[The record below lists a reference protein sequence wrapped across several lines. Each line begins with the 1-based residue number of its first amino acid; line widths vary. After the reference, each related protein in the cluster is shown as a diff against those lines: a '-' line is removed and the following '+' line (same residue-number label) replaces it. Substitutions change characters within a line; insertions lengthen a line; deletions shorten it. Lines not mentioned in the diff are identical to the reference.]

1 MKKTVITKIALFIG
15 YVLFAGYSAYFT
27 ATSLS
32 VALFQGTYMWLIY
45 VMVFIVALLAGWC
58 LNNVIVQ
65 TTSPTTKTEFVL
77 NVIGLIL
84 FWGVSFTT
92 NVHYFFID
100 KHGYDVVSKE
110 LAACKDYITANTTN
124 VNNGIDDECFKKK
137 NILNAQVHNALET
150 FNREITNTIAN
161 HFGFGDACIS
171 ILKSIETVL
180 EEDKS
185 IYGDSNDYRLYD
197 DVTDRGDYGQTQS
210 NQIRVLQDKYRGRAL
225 NALNKKYGVIDA
237 FYERQKESS
246 IKLKTVMRNIENLE
260 NNHLPVVKQDGSV
273 KALFAYRAEQN
284 DKVIRFMPDDFVEK
298 SCMYEGKS
306 SDYKVYPS
314 SRMFDTFTVWSDI
327 FHGRLPG
334 YMNMLQ
340 WVLISLVIDI
350 IAFLLFRLFCK

>member
-65 TTSPTTKTEFVL
+65 TSSPTTKTEFLL

-110 LAACKDYITANTTN
+110 LAACKDYITANTTS
-124 VNNGIDDECFKKK
+124 VNKQIDDDCFKRKMV
-137 NILNAQVHNALET
+137 LQAQVNSASDSFT
-150 FNREITNTIAN
+150 REINNTLAN
-161 HFGFGDACIS
+161 HTGFGDACIS
-171 ILKSIETVL
+171 ILKSLERIF

-185 IYGDSNDYRLYD
+185 IYGDSNDYVLYD
-197 DVTDRGDYGQTQS
+197 SVRDRGDYGQTQRS
-210 NQIRVLQDKYRGRAL
+210 QISSLSTKYNGRIM
-225 NALNKKYGVIDA
+225 NALNRKYNVIDA
-237 FYERQKESS
+237 FYDRRKESGQ
-246 IKLKTVMRNIENLE
+246 KLKTVMKSIENLE
-260 NNHLPVVKQDGSV
+260 NNHLPIVKQDGSV
-273 KALFAYRAEQN
+273 TALFAYRAEQN
-284 DKVIRFMPDDFVEK
+284 DKVIRFMPDDFMEK
-298 SCMYEGKS
+298 SCMQEGKS

-340 WVLISLVIDI
+340 WILISLVIDI